1 MKKIS
6 HFRLVFALTLLA
18 IFISYGSHAQKIN
31 AEYERFSVET
41 SKYIHSGMAM
51 SPDLSKVAI
60 ACTQGFPLF
69 IYDYKSRALLNQFD
83 VGNWYAG
90 SRVSW
95 SAGGKYLLL
104 QQLFYL
110 DFAKNKDREVNFEII
125 DASTGER
132 VVRFEKY
139 HDVKISPDDK
149 LAYALTGNKLEI
161 WDLGSAKVIRTG
173 TFDYATNSLSISPDG
188 RFIAISERASE
199 SALKNDPQF
208 KKNKKGMKFVLK
220 YKQLISIY
228 KLSDLSYVTSV
239 NEYYDNIYRLD
250 WTQDGKY
257 IFCLNIPHAKAAT
270 ATSGRQNFIS
280 VVDAVKF
287 EATRTIFPSNSLYE
301 PDFKQS
307 HNKNLMAIVSW
318 GKFPELRIHDFE
330 TGLVLHRLEMGTRVM
345 EGISKLEMPSDGR
358 IFIEFM
364 PGDKSL
370 LATFGN
376 QMLLWNFPEE

>member
-1 MKKIS
+1 MRKIS
-6 HFRLVFALTLLA
+6 QFRLVFALTLLA
-18 IFISYGSHAQKIN
+18 IFISHGSYAQKIN
-31 AEYERFSVET
+31 AEYERFSVAA

-60 ACTQGFPLF
+60 ACTQGFPLY

-95 SAGGKYLLL
+95 SSGGKYLLL

-125 DASTGER
+125 DANTGER

-149 LAYALTGNKLEI
+149 LAYALTGNTLEI
-161 WDLGSAKVIRTG
+161 WDLSSAKVLKTRTFG
-173 TFDYATNSLSISPDG
+173 YATNSISISPDG
-188 RFIAISERASE
+188 RFMAISERASE

-228 KLSDLSYVTSV
+228 NLSDLSYVTSV

-250 WTQDGKY
+250 WTHDGKY
-257 IFCLNIPHAKAAT
+257 IFCLNIPHAKATT

-280 VVDAVKF
+280 VIDAVKF
-287 EATRTIFPSNSLYE
+287 EATRIIFPSNSLYE

-307 HNKNLMAIVSW
+307 HNKKLMAIVSW
-318 GKFPELRIHDFE
+318 GKFAELRIHDFE
-330 TGLVLHRLEMGTRVM
+330 TGAVVHRLEMGTRVM

-376 QMLLWNFPEE
+376 QMLLWNLPEE